1 MKNIIKIGFI
11 LILTVIIGIAVHLF
25 YLHSLKPTESFTED
39 NYLKSVTNKTALII
53 VADDDDATL
62 FSGTTS
68 ILAANGWD
76 VSFMCFYTDLYK
88 PEVNPIRRQEMQN
101 IQEIQGLKN
110 LELIDFTI
118 RRRLDTIEKPWLPI
132 PYDKF
137 SENFEIDSLRMYISQ
152 AIEKYKP
159 TVVFTLDDVIGFY
172 GNPAHVL
179 VSQTIINICKEHK
192 KSVNFPVERV
202 YQCVWPYSQAE
213 KIMKKVP
220 TYDKGKKIYQCDGMP
235 VPDVEIDISS
245 YGSTKK
251 KVLVAHASQHNNIKR
266 FIKYYH
272 YYPGWLY
279 FRIFD
284 KEYFKVFRTDQP

>member
-1 MKNIIKIGFI
+1 MKKSIKIVSI
-11 LILTVIIGIAVHLF
+11 IVISAIVGIALHIY
-25 YLHSLKPTESFTED
+25 YLYSLSPSENFPED
-39 NYLKSVTNKTALII
+39 TYLKSVTNKTALIL
-53 VADDDDATL
+53 VAHDDDATL

-68 ILAANGWD
+68 MLAANGWD
-76 VSFMCFYTDLYK
+76 VSLMCYYTEFWE
-88 PEVNPIRRQEMQN
+88 PEVNPIRKQEMKN
-101 IQEIQGLKN
+101 IKEIQGLKN

-137 SENFEIDSLRMYISQ
+137 SENFEIDSLRMHISQ

-172 GNPAHVL
+172 GHPEHVL
-179 VSQTIINICKEHK
+179 VGQTVVNICREYKDSTDFSVK
-192 KSVNFPVERV
+192 KV
-202 YQCVWPYSQAE
+202 YQCVWPFSQTE
-213 KIMKKVP
+213 KIMKKIP
-220 TYDKGKKIYQCDGMP
+220 TYGKGKKIYQCDGMP

-251 KVLVAHASQHNNIKR
+251 NVLDAHVSQYNNIAR
-266 FIKYYH
+266 YVKYYH
-272 YYPGWLY
+272 YYPGWFY

-284 KEYFKVFRTDQP
+284 KEYFKEVSVNKL